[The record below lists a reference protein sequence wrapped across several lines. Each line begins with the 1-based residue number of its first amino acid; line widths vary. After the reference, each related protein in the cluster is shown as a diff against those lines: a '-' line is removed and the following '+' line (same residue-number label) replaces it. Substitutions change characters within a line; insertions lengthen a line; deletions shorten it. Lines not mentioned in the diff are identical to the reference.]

1 MPDFRPILFVIG
13 VLLTMLAIAMLLPAA
28 VDASAGNPDWQVFVS
43 SAGATLF
50 VGVLLIL
57 TMRIEDT
64 AISLRQAFVLTTA
77 SWLAITL
84 FASLPFMIA
93 QTNLSFTDA
102 FFEAMS
108 GVTTTGSTVIV
119 GLDELPPGILL
130 WRALLQWL
138 GGVGIIV
145 MAVAVLPMLRV
156 GGMQLFRTESSDRSE
171 KVLPRAAQI
180 AVGIGSVYVGLTL
193 MCALSY
199 WLAGM
204 SGFESMAH
212 AMTTIATGGFSTADR
227 SIGHFDSAAVDW
239 SAVVF
244 MIVGSLP
251 FVLYI
256 QAVRGRP
263 QSLYRDGQ
271 VRAFLIV
278 IVVAV
283 GLVTW
288 GHMSRF
294 DAAPLDALRAA
305 AINTV
310 SILTGTGYST
320 APFDAWGAFAMP
332 IFFLVMFIG
341 GCAGSTTCGI
351 KIFRFQVLYATAVAQ
366 LRRLLQPH
374 GVFIAYYNRRPIP
387 DEAAISVMSFTFL
400 YVLSFA
406 VLAAILGGLG
416 LDFITAVSGAATAI
430 SNVGPGLGPT
440 IGPTGN
446 FTSLPDG
453 AKWALAAGML
463 LGRLELFTVLVLF
476 APSFWRD

>member
-1 MPDFRPILFVIG
+1 MPDFRPIFFVIG

-28 VDASAGNPDWQVFVS
+28 VDASAGNPDWRVFIS

-57 TMRIEDT
+57 TMRIEDM
-64 AISLRQAFVLTTA
+64 AISVRQAFVLTTA

-93 QTNLSFTDA
+93 QTDLSFTDA

-108 GVTTTGSTVIV
+108 GVTTTGSTVII
-119 GLDELPPGILL
+119 GLDELPPGVLL

-212 AMTTIATGGFSTADR
+212 AMTTIATGGFSTSDR
-227 SIGHFDSAAVDW
+227 SIGHFGSAAVDW

-271 VRAFLIV
+271 VRAFLMVV
-278 IVVAV
+278 IVAV

-288 GHMSRF
+288 GYMSRF
-294 DAAPLDALRAA
+294 DVATLDALRAA
-305 AINTV
+305 AVNTV

-320 APFDAWGAFAMP
+320 EPFDAWGAFAMP

-387 DEAAISVMSFTFL
+387 EEAAISVMSFTFL

-406 VLAAILGGLG
+406 VLAAILGSLG
-416 LDFITAVSGAATAI
+416 LDFITAISGAATAI

-446 FTSLPDG
+446 FTGLPDG

-476 APSFWRD
+476 APAFWRD